1 MESREGTDSSAP
13 SAQRNEGYE
22 TGPSEAATP
31 PASSQQSR
39 RSRLQGTVT
48 TNACNECRRKRAKCD
63 GNQPC
68 GRCKARNRGTCI
80 YEAPVRQSKGEL
92 RRELDSLQEQ
102 QRKVDLVLAG
112 LNQPRVQDEV
122 LARLQALHPLD
133 SIAGW
138 LKRTE
143 QQPHQQQ
150 QYDASANGAI
160 GYGNTCFSQLLPS
173 STANIH
179 GGLGVGDSA
188 DSTLKPS
195 VQPNFSTPSQAHHE
209 RSFLLDESSRYP
221 DGLPE
226 PARSRLANWSEIRQ
240 TNHIIGS
247 PGEHPELSEAVSSL
261 QESLIK
267 QSTETWTTVTN
278 DIELV
283 KHILGLYFC
292 WEYPTFA
299 SLSKEQFLR
308 DFSQG
313 RPRYCSS
320 MLVNALLALG
330 CRFST
335 FPKTRAD
342 PDDPQTSGQHF
353 FDESLE
359 LLRRETDYHSL
370 LMIQT
375 LGILSI
381 REASCGR
388 TTDSI
393 AYAGQS
399 MRIAIE
405 MGLHNIVENPQGA
418 GVTDEFTVLSATYWG
433 AFSLDQSWSIET
445 CSLPCFSSS
454 LIKPP
459 KPPTLPNIEDSLWL
473 PYTDSGTPPNCFHG
487 QPSHVRS
494 VFKCYAELSEL
505 THQILYLFH
514 SPEEPV
520 TAKRLLDIY
529 RNFATWFDNVPTA
542 LRLGYNFTPAV
553 LFSHMQYHFSIL
565 LLFRPFIRLRIAGS
579 ELVPKDVCLQ
589 SASSIHTLLKCYAQ
603 LYTLRRTPTFLPH
616 FILTSSITLLIIGI
630 LNARPGSNGSGTK
643 VDQGIADD
651 VKLGVDSLEEI
662 APCHHFA
669 EQAANILRCLAV
681 KWNVHTSI
689 GPLPVITPDIYDRLV
704 EPYFGRQTLFADDKL
719 ARSFVIGDE
728 MRQVSE
734 EESQQI
740 KEAIIMM
747 ETLILQPVPVQGSSA
762 FLKETNLA
770 ERGFIKI

>member
-1 MESREGTDSSAP
+1 MPTKSS
-13 SAQRNEGYE
+13 
-22 TGPSEAATP
+22 
-31 PASSQQSR
+31 
-39 RSRLQGTVT
+39 V
-48 TNACNECRRKRAKCD
+48 RRKPALWSMRS
-63 GNQPC
+63 
-68 GRCKARNRGTCI
+68 
-80 YEAPVRQSKGEL
+80 SKP
-92 RRELDSLQEQ
+92 RELDSLQEQ

-122 LARLQALHPLD
+122 LARLQALQPLD

-138 LKRTE
+138 LRRTE

-150 QYDASANGAI
+150 QYEASANGVT
-160 GYGNTCFSQLLPS
+160 GYDNNNFSQLLPTN
-173 STANIH
+173 TANIH
-179 GGLGVGDSA
+179 GGPGGGDRA

-195 VQPNFSTPSQAHHE
+195 VQRNLAIPSHAHHE
-209 RSFLLDESSRYP
+209 RNFLLDESSRYP

-226 PARSRLANWSEIRQ
+226 PARSRVANWSETRQ

-247 PGEHPELSEAVSSL
+247 PGEHPELSEAVASL

-267 QSTETWTTVTN
+267 QSTETWTTVTS

-381 REASCGR
+381 REASCGH
-388 TTDSI
+388 TADSI

-405 MGLHNIVENPQGA
+405 MGLHNIVENPQDA
-418 GVTDEFTVLSATYWG
+418 RVTDEFTVLSATYWG
-433 AFSLDQSWSIET
+433 AFSLDQSWSSIET
-445 CSLPCFSSS
+445 CSLPCFSSR

-473 PYTDSGTPPNCFHG
+473 PYTDSGTPSNCFHG

-542 LRLGYNFTPAV
+542 LRMGYNFTPAV
-553 LFSHMQYHFSIL
+553 LFSQ
-565 LLFRPFIRLRIAGS
+565 PFIRLRIAGS
-579 ELVPKDVCLQ
+579 EIVPKDVCLQ

-630 LNARPGSNGSGTK
+630 LSARPDPNGGGTK
-643 VDQGIADD
+643 VDPGIVDD
-651 VKLGVDSLEEI
+651 VKLGIDSLEEI

-669 EQAANILRCLAV
+669 EQAVNVLRCLAV

-689 GPLPVITPDIYDRLV
+689 GPLPVITPDTYDRLV
-704 EPYFGRQTLFADDKL
+704 EPYFGRQSLFVDDRL

-747 ETLILQPVPVQGSSA
+747 ETLILQPVAVQGPSA
-762 FLKETNLA
+762 SLRETKLA

>member
-1 MESREGTDSSAP
+1 MPTRSS
-13 SAQRNEGYE
+13 
-22 TGPSEAATP
+22 
-31 PASSQQSR
+31 
-39 RSRLQGTVT
+39 
-48 TNACNECRRKRAKCD
+48 
-63 GNQPC
+63 
-68 GRCKARNRGTCI
+68 
-80 YEAPVRQSKGEL
+80 
-92 RRELDSLQEQ
+92 

-122 LARLQALHPLD
+122 LARLQALQPLD

-138 LKRTE
+138 LRRTE

-150 QYDASANGAI
+150 QYEASANGI
-160 GYGNTCFSQLLPS
+160 TGYDNNHFSQLLPTN
-173 STANIH
+173 TANIH
-179 GGLGVGDSA
+179 GGPGGGDRV

-195 VQPNFSTPSQAHHE
+195 VQRNLAIPSHAHHE
-209 RSFLLDESSRYP
+209 RNFLLDESSRYP

-226 PARSRLANWSEIRQ
+226 PARSRVANWSETRQ

-247 PGEHPELSEAVSSL
+247 PGEHPELSEAVASL

-381 REASCGR
+381 REASCGH
-388 TTDSI
+388 TADSI

-405 MGLHNIVENPQGA
+405 MGLHNIVENPQDA
-418 GVTDEFTVLSATYWG
+418 RVTDEFTVLSATYWG
-433 AFSLDQSWSIET
+433 AFSLDQM
-445 CSLPCFSSS
+445 
-454 LIKPP
+454 
-459 KPPTLPNIEDSLWL
+459 
-473 PYTDSGTPPNCFHG
+473 
-487 QPSHVRS
+487 
-494 VFKCYAELSEL
+494 
-505 THQILYLFH
+505 
-514 SPEEPV
+514 
-520 TAKRLLDIY
+520 
-529 RNFATWFDNVPTA
+529 
-542 LRLGYNFTPAV
+542 GYNFTPAV
-553 LFSHMQYHFSIL
+553 LFSQ
-565 LLFRPFIRLRIAGS
+565 PFIRLRIAGS
-579 ELVPKDVCLQ
+579 EIVPKDVCLQ

-630 LNARPGSNGSGTK
+630 LSARPDPNGGGTK
-643 VDQGIADD
+643 VDPGIVDD
-651 VKLGVDSLEEI
+651 VKLGIDSLEEI

-669 EQAANILRCLAV
+669 EQAVNVLRCLAV

-689 GPLPVITPDIYDRLV
+689 GPLPVITPDTYDRLV
-704 EPYFGRQTLFADDKL
+704 EPYFGRQSLFVDDRL

-747 ETLILQPVPVQGSSA
+747 ETLLLQPVPVQGPSA
-762 FLKETNLA
+762 FLRETKLA

>member
-1 MESREGTDSSAP
+1 MPTKSS
-13 SAQRNEGYE
+13 
-22 TGPSEAATP
+22 
-31 PASSQQSR
+31 
-39 RSRLQGTVT
+39 
-48 TNACNECRRKRAKCD
+48 
-63 GNQPC
+63 
-68 GRCKARNRGTCI
+68 
-80 YEAPVRQSKGEL
+80 
-92 RRELDSLQEQ
+92 

-122 LARLQALHPLD
+122 LARLQALQPLD

-138 LKRTE
+138 LRRTE

-150 QYDASANGAI
+150 QYEASANGVT
-160 GYGNTCFSQLLPS
+160 GYDNNHFSQLLPTN
-173 STANIH
+173 TANIH
-179 GGLGVGDSA
+179 GGPGGGDRA

-195 VQPNFSTPSQAHHE
+195 VQRNLAIPSHAHHE
-209 RSFLLDESSRYP
+209 RNFLLDESSRYP

-226 PARSRLANWSEIRQ
+226 PARSRVANWSETRQ

-247 PGEHPELSEAVSSL
+247 PGEHPKLSEAVASL

-381 REASCGR
+381 REASCGH
-388 TTDSI
+388 TADSI

-399 MRIAIE
+399 MRIATE
-405 MGLHNIVENPQGA
+405 MGLHNIVENPQDA
-418 GVTDEFTVLSATYWG
+418 RVTDEFTVLSATYWG
-433 AFSLDQSWSIET
+433 AFSLDQM
-445 CSLPCFSSS
+445 
-454 LIKPP
+454 
-459 KPPTLPNIEDSLWL
+459 
-473 PYTDSGTPPNCFHG
+473 
-487 QPSHVRS
+487 
-494 VFKCYAELSEL
+494 
-505 THQILYLFH
+505 
-514 SPEEPV
+514 
-520 TAKRLLDIY
+520 
-529 RNFATWFDNVPTA
+529 
-542 LRLGYNFTPAV
+542 GYNFTPAV
-553 LFSHMQYHFSIL
+553 LFSQ
-565 LLFRPFIRLRIAGS
+565 PFIRLRIAGS
-579 ELVPKDVCLQ
+579 EIVPKDVCLQ

-616 FILTSSITLLIIGI
+616 FILTSSITLLIIGV
-630 LNARPGSNGSGTK
+630 LSARPDPNGGGTK
-643 VDQGIADD
+643 VDPGIVDD
-651 VKLGVDSLEEI
+651 VKLGIDSLEEI

-669 EQAANILRCLAV
+669 EQAVNVLRYLAV

-689 GPLPVITPDIYDRLV
+689 GPLPVITPDTYDRLV
-704 EPYFGRQTLFADDKL
+704 EPYFGRQSLFVDDRL

-747 ETLILQPVPVQGSSA
+747 ETLILQPVPVQGPSA
-762 FLKETNLA
+762 FLRETKLA
-770 ERGFIKI
+770 ECGFIKI

>member
-1 MESREGTDSSAP
+1 MESREETDSSAP
-13 SAQRNEGYE
+13 SAQRTEGYE

-39 RSRLQGTVT
+39 RSRLQSTVT

-122 LARLQALHPLD
+122 LARLQALNPLD

-160 GYGNTCFSQLLPS
+160 GYGNTHSSQLLPS

-179 GGLGVGDSA
+179 DGLGVGDRA
-188 DSTLKPS
+188 DSTLKPN

-209 RSFLLDESSRYP
+209 SSFLLDESSRYP

-226 PARSRLANWSEIRQ
+226 PARSRVANWSEIRQ

-292 WEYPTFA
+292 WEYPTSA

-313 RPRYCSS
+313 RPRYCSP

-381 REASCGR
+381 REASCGH

-405 MGLHNIVENPQGA
+405 MGLHNIVENPQDA
-418 GVTDEFTVLSATYWG
+418 GVNDEFTVLSATYWG
-433 AFSLDQSWSIET
+433 AFSLDQ
-445 CSLPCFSSS
+445 
-454 LIKPP
+454 
-459 KPPTLPNIEDSLWL
+459 
-473 PYTDSGTPPNCFHG
+473 
-487 QPSHVRS
+487 
-494 VFKCYAELSEL
+494 
-505 THQILYLFH
+505 
-514 SPEEPV
+514 
-520 TAKRLLDIY
+520 
-529 RNFATWFDNVPTA
+529 
-542 LRLGYNFTPAV
+542 
-553 LFSHMQYHFSIL
+553 
-565 LLFRPFIRLRIAGS
+565 
-579 ELVPKDVCLQ
+579 
-589 SASSIHTLLKCYAQ
+589 
-603 LYTLRRTPTFLPH
+603 
-616 FILTSSITLLIIGI
+616 
-630 LNARPGSNGSGTK
+630 
-643 VDQGIADD
+643 
-651 VKLGVDSLEEI
+651 
-662 APCHHFA
+662 
-669 EQAANILRCLAV
+669 
-681 KWNVHTSI
+681 
-689 GPLPVITPDIYDRLV
+689 
-704 EPYFGRQTLFADDKL
+704 
-719 ARSFVIGDE
+719 
-728 MRQVSE
+728 
-734 EESQQI
+734 
-740 KEAIIMM
+740 
-747 ETLILQPVPVQGSSA
+747 
-762 FLKETNLA
+762 
-770 ERGFIKI
+770 

>member
-433 AFSLDQSWSIET
+433 AFSLDQ
-445 CSLPCFSSS
+445 
-454 LIKPP
+454 
-459 KPPTLPNIEDSLWL
+459 
-473 PYTDSGTPPNCFHG
+473 
-487 QPSHVRS
+487 
-494 VFKCYAELSEL
+494 
-505 THQILYLFH
+505 
-514 SPEEPV
+514 
-520 TAKRLLDIY
+520 
-529 RNFATWFDNVPTA
+529 NFATWFDNVPTA

-553 LFSHMQYHFSIL
+553 LFSQ
-565 LLFRPFIRLRIAGS
+565 PFIRLRIAGS

>member
-13 SAQRNEGYE
+13 PAQRTEGYE
-22 TGPSEAATP
+22 TAPSEAATP
-31 PASSQQSR
+31 PASKQQSR
-39 RSRLQGTVT
+39 RSRVQRTVT
-48 TNACNECRRKRAKCD
+48 INACNECRRKRAK
-63 GNQPC
+63 
-68 GRCKARNRGTCI
+68 
-80 YEAPVRQSKGEL
+80 
-92 RRELDSLQEQ
+92 

-122 LARLQALHPLD
+122 LARLQALQPLD
-133 SIAGW
+133 GIAGW
-138 LKRTE
+138 LRRTE

-150 QYDASANGAI
+150 QYEASANGVT
-160 GYGNTCFSQLLPS
+160 GYVNNHFSQLLPS

-179 GGLGVGDSA
+179 GGLGVGDRA

-195 VQPNFSTPSQAHHE
+195 VQRNVATPSQAHHE

-221 DGLPE
+221 DALPE
-226 PARSRLANWSEIRQ
+226 PARSRVANWSETRQ

-278 DIELV
+278 DVELV

-313 RPRYCSS
+313 RPRYCCS

-330 CRFST
+330 CHFST

-381 REASCGR
+381 REASCGH
-388 TTDSI
+388 TAEI
-393 AYAGQS
+393 
-399 MRIAIE
+399 
-405 MGLHNIVENPQGA
+405 ENPQDA

-433 AFSLDQSWSIET
+433 AFSLDQ
-445 CSLPCFSSS
+445 
-454 LIKPP
+454 
-459 KPPTLPNIEDSLWL
+459 
-473 PYTDSGTPPNCFHG
+473 
-487 QPSHVRS
+487 
-494 VFKCYAELSEL
+494 
-505 THQILYLFH
+505 
-514 SPEEPV
+514 
-520 TAKRLLDIY
+520 
-529 RNFATWFDNVPTA
+529 NFATWFDNVPTA
-542 LRLGYNFTPAV
+542 FRLGYNFTPAV
-553 LFSHMQYHFSIL
+553 LFSQ
-565 LLFRPFIRLRIAGS
+565 
-579 ELVPKDVCLQ
+579 
-589 SASSIHTLLKCYAQ
+589 
-603 LYTLRRTPTFLPH
+603 RTPTFLPH
-616 FILTSSITLLIIGI
+616 FILTSSITLLIIGV
-630 LNARPGSNGSGTK
+630 LSARPDPNGSGTK
-643 VDQGIADD
+643 VDPGIVDD
-651 VKLGVDSLEEI
+651 VKLGMDSLEEI

-669 EQAANILRCLAV
+669 EQAVNVLRCLAV

-689 GPLPVITPDIYDRLV
+689 GPLPVITPDTYDRLV
-704 EPYFGRQTLFADDKL
+704 EPYFGRQSLFADDRL

-747 ETLILQPVPVQGSSA
+747 ETLILQPVPVQGPSA
-762 FLKETNLA
+762 FLRETKLA
-770 ERGFIKI
+770 EHGFIKI

>member
-1 MESREGTDSSAP
+1 MPTKSS
-13 SAQRNEGYE
+13 
-22 TGPSEAATP
+22 T
-31 PASSQQSR
+31 
-39 RSRLQGTVT
+39 
-48 TNACNECRRKRAKCD
+48 
-63 GNQPC
+63 
-68 GRCKARNRGTCI
+68 
-80 YEAPVRQSKGEL
+80 PVRQSKGEL

-112 LNQPRVQDEV
+112 LNQPRIQDEV
-122 LARLQALHPLD
+122 LARLQALQPLD

-138 LKRTE
+138 LRRTE

-150 QYDASANGAI
+150 QYEASANGVT
-160 GYGNTCFSQLLPS
+160 GYDNNHFSQLLPTN
-173 STANIH
+173 TANIH
-179 GGLGVGDSA
+179 GGPGGGDRA

-195 VQPNFSTPSQAHHE
+195 VQRNLAIPSHAHHE
-209 RSFLLDESSRYP
+209 RNFLLDESSRYP
-221 DGLPE
+221 DSLPE
-226 PARSRLANWSEIRQ
+226 PARSRVANWSETRQ

-247 PGEHPELSEAVSSL
+247 PGEHPKLSEAVASL

-381 REASCGR
+381 REASCGH
-388 TTDSI
+388 TADI
-393 AYAGQS
+393 
-399 MRIAIE
+399 
-405 MGLHNIVENPQGA
+405 
-418 GVTDEFTVLSATYWG
+418 
-433 AFSLDQSWSIET
+433 
-445 CSLPCFSSS
+445 
-454 LIKPP
+454 
-459 KPPTLPNIEDSLWL
+459 
-473 PYTDSGTPPNCFHG
+473 
-487 QPSHVRS
+487 
-494 VFKCYAELSEL
+494 
-505 THQILYLFH
+505 
-514 SPEEPV
+514 

-542 LRLGYNFTPAV
+542 LRMGYNFTPAV

-579 ELVPKDVCLQ
+579 EIVPKDVCLQ

-616 FILTSSITLLIIGI
+616 FILTSSITLLIIGV
-630 LNARPGSNGSGTK
+630 LSARPDPNGGGTK
-643 VDQGIADD
+643 VDPGIVDD
-651 VKLGVDSLEEI
+651 VKLGIDSLEEI

-669 EQAANILRCLAV
+669 EQAVNVLRCLAV

-689 GPLPVITPDIYDRLV
+689 GPLPVITPDTYDRLV
-704 EPYFGRQTLFADDKL
+704 EPYFGRQSLFVDDRL

-747 ETLILQPVPVQGSSA
+747 ETLILQPVPVQGPSA
-762 FLKETNLA
+762 FLRETKLA
-770 ERGFIKI
+770 ECGFIKI

>member
-1 MESREGTDSSAP
+1 MHAMSAAESVP
-13 SAQRNEGYE
+13 SAME
-22 TGPSEAATP
+22 TSLVVDAKLETEALVFM
-31 PASSQQSR
+31 
-39 RSRLQGTVT
+39 RLRYD
-48 TNACNECRRKRAKCD
+48 NRK
-63 GNQPC
+63 
-68 GRCKARNRGTCI
+68 
-80 YEAPVRQSKGEL
+80 
-92 RRELDSLQEQ
+92 
-102 QRKVDLVLAG
+102 
-112 LNQPRVQDEV
+112 PRVQDEV

-150 QYDASANGAI
+150 HDDASANGAI
-160 GYGNTCFSQLLPS
+160 GYGNTHSSQLLPS

-195 VQPNFSTPSQAHHE
+195 VQPDFSTPSQAHHE
-209 RSFLLDESSRYP
+209 RSFILDESSRCP

-226 PARSRLANWSEIRQ
+226 PARSRVANWSEIRR

-330 CRFST
+330 CCFST

-405 MGLHNIVENPQGA
+405 MGLHNIVESPQDA

-433 AFSLDQSWSIET
+433 AFSLDQHS
-445 CSLPCFSSS
+445 
-454 LIKPP
+454 
-459 KPPTLPNIEDSLWL
+459 
-473 PYTDSGTPPNCFHG
+473 
-487 QPSHVRS
+487 
-494 VFKCYAELSEL
+494 AELLSW
-505 THQILYLFH
+505 
-514 SPEEPV
+514 
-520 TAKRLLDIY
+520 TAVSYIY

-553 LFSHMQYHFSIL
+553 LFSQ
-565 LLFRPFIRLRIAGS
+565 PFIRLRIAGS

-630 LNARPGSNGSGTK
+630 LNARPDSNGSGAK

-651 VKLGVDSLEEI
+651 VKLGMDSLEEI

-681 KWNVHTSI
+681 KWNVHTTI
-689 GPLPVITPDIYDRLV
+689 GPLPVITPDTYDRLV
-704 EPYFGRQTLFADDKL
+704 EPYFGTQSLFADDKL
-719 ARSFVIGDE
+719 ARSFIIGDE

-762 FLKETNLA
+762 FLREAKLT